1 VLLGADPLGDFPD
14 DSLAEQAFIG
24 ARRVVAID
32 LFLTESARRATVVLP
47 ATGFAETDGTTTNI
61 EGRVTQVV
69 RRVTPPGTARSDW
82 QLAVDLADRLGA
94 DLGFESLADI
104 QAEMDE
110 LSAVHAG
117 LTVAAAASDLD
128 GVVLPLVSATV
139 ADPAEADADATGSE
153 SASASDSDSDSDSP
167 AAEATAADATVADEP
182 ASDADAETAA
192 DVDDGLIP
200 APAPL
205 AFVAPAP
212 TTVPALD
219 AYAARLVVGSTL
231 YDAGTMVRHARS
243 SAGLGPAAS
252 IRLHPLD
259 HSQLGLGT
267 SGRVRVINGA
277 RSTVLTAVADGSV
290 ARGTAVMIGGLE
302 GGDDSALIDVTAA
315 VTDVR
320 LEVVS

>member
-1 VLLGADPLGDFPD
+1 
-14 DSLAEQAFIG
+14 
-24 ARRVVAID
+24 
-32 LFLTESARRATVVLP
+32 
-47 ATGFAETDGTTTNI
+47 
-61 EGRVTQVV
+61 
-69 RRVTPPGTARSDW
+69 
-82 QLAVDLADRLGA
+82 
-94 DLGFESLADI
+94 
-104 QAEMDE
+104 
-110 LSAVHAG
+110 
-117 LTVAAAASDLD
+117 
-128 GVVLPLVSATV
+128 VVLPLVSATV
-139 ADPAEADADATGSE
+139 AGPAEADSDATGSD
-153 SASASDSDSDSDSP
+153 SASASDSP
-167 AAEATAADATVADEP
+167 AAAADAADATVADEP
-182 ASDADAETAA
+182 ASDADADAETAA